1 MNQVIADVYTSV
13 LHTQLK
19 QYVTWPPGVPVS
31 LGDYGTLKG
40 AIFEKKGNIREKFSI
55 TINPEKSDMPIKFE
69 YKSAGTKE
77 TRGQLAAGI
86 GPGITGVPVKVKA
99 SLKIEFSSEN
109 SIYFEAFKC
118 IYQGIGNIAAVGTE
132 ILNRFKQ
139 KDWDGNFTIVT
150 SLFTAHSTTAIV
162 SQQSG
167 GMIDIQAKSDGVE
180 FIDLADIQAG
190 LHSAS
195 QQNIGMNIVAESGYI
210 PLFSLSQVRPRRW
223 WEWLIRRQPSF
234 ESIYA
239 LYEKQSGFQGV
250 SAELLRNAAVDVSFE
265 GVDLTN
271 RPVEDLFQFI
281 EIP

>member
-19 QYVTWPPGVPVS
+19 QYVTWPPGAPAS
-31 LGDYGTLKG
+31 LGDYGAVKG
-40 AIFEKKGNIREKFSI
+40 AIFERKGNIKERFPI
-55 TINPEKSDMPIKFE
+55 TIHPEKSTMPIKFE

-77 TRGQLAAGI
+77 TRGQVDVSA
-86 GPGITGVPVKVKA
+86 GPGITGVPAKVKA
-99 SLKIEFSSEN
+99 SLKIEFSSDN
-109 SIYFEAFKC
+109 SIYFKALKC
-118 IYQGIGNIAAVGTE
+118 VYEGIGNIAAVGTE

-139 KDWDGNFTIVT
+139 KEWDGNFAVVT
-150 SLFTAHSTTAIV
+150 SRFISHSTTAIV

-167 GMIDIQAKSDGVE
+167 GMIDIQAKSDGIE

-190 LHSAS
+190 LHSTS
-195 QQNIGMNIVAESGYI
+195 EQNIGMSIVAESGYI
-210 PLFSLSQVRPRRW
+210 PLFGLSQVRPRRW

-234 ESIYA
+234 ESVYT
-239 LYEKQSGFQGV
+239 LLERQGGFQGV
-250 SAELLRNAAVDVSFE
+250 SAELLTNALIDVSLE

-271 RPVEDLFQFI
+271 RSVEDVFHFI